1 LATKSEQDMKLL
13 QQEISQLQAEFR
25 TQTKRAKESQQPR
38 VRSPTFSRK
47 FDNENERKRL
57 KYLLFFTV

>member
-1 LATKSEQDMKLL
+1 MKLL